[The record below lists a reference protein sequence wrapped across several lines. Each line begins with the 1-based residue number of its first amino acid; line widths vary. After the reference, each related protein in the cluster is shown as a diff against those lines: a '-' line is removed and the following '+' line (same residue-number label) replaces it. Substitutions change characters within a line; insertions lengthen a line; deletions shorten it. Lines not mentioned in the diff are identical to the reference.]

1 MALKDELLFGTYVGM
16 VVESGD
22 PDDLGRVKIFIPGL
36 NGSLYSNW
44 NDLETDL
51 EFSSVTPDVFPE
63 ETLLRL
69 KRTLPWA
76 RPAMPLWGGGTGS
89 FNETST
95 QQPYVIPAESAYK
108 GMNVEGTP
116 KFADGISPAGLDED
130 VQKQLSKF
138 AGAFPNAVI
147 TSTTGGKHSANSLH
161 YSGRA
166 IDIRTRDKSPA
177 EIRAMTEWWASQG
190 GDIEL
195 GYEAESSSP
204 HLHIGFRTDGKR
216 TAFNVGSTPSWW
228 DSLASSHRS
237 GSLVNE
243 QENTAPPDNR
253 ISKSDGV
260 NNPNGDFDKSFPIG
274 TDASGATDSGG
285 LAQAANGGVNKT
297 DVYNSTL
304 NYIKNNPNSIYNRKD
319 IPRNGQTY
327 GLNGTPESWANF
339 WATAA
344 YHESSY
350 NNNTT
355 NLKDAGGSFGILQ
368 VGPAQINDWA
378 NVKGGANRELARSYG
393 LDPDRKYTREEIL
406 GSADLAL
413 RAKLFVG
420 DAIMRSDTYGG
431 FAVGEGQKN
440 GLGATVG
447 SSTWKKIAR
456 NEPTSAGSSDPNK
469 LVQRTTSQGVN
480 AYGSVNI
487 GRPGSPVGSFSIPN
501 VGARVWV
508 MFEGGSPQRPIYMGQ
523 VYDPSNIRAV
533 S

>member
-1 MALKDELLFGTYVGM
+1 MALKDQLLFGTYVGM
-16 VVESGD
+16 VVESSD
-22 PDDLGRVKIFIPGL
+22 PDDLGRVKVFVPGQ
-36 NGSLYSNW
+36 NGPLYSNW
-44 NDLETDL
+44 NDVETDL

-69 KRTLPWA
+69 KRILPWA

-108 GMNVEGTP
+108 GMNLEGNA
-116 KFADGISPAGLDED
+116 KFADGISPDGLDED
-130 VQKQLSKF
+130 VKKQLSKF

-190 GDIEL
+190 GNIEL

-204 HLHIGFRTDGKR
+204 HLHVGFRTDGNR
-216 TAFNVGSTPSWW
+216 TAFAVGSTPSWW
-228 DSLASSHRS
+228 NSLASAHRS
-237 GSLVNE
+237 GSLVNN

-253 ISKSDGV
+253 ITKSDGL
-260 NNPNGDFDKSFPIG
+260 NNPNGDFDQSFPVG
-274 TDASGATDSGG
+274 TGSTEANDKGG
-285 LAQAANGGVNKT
+285 LVQAPNGGVNKT
-297 DVYNSTL
+297 DVYNSVL
-304 NYIKNNPNSIYNRKD
+304 NYIKSNPNSMYMNKK
-319 IPRNGQTY
+319 IPRNGSTY
-327 GLNGTPESWANF
+327 GLDGTPESWAKMYANV
-339 WATAA
+339 AG
-344 YHESSY
+344 YESNY
-350 NNNTT
+350 NDPKYRI
-355 NLKDAGGSFGILQ
+355 NLEDAGGSYGLFQ
-368 VGPAQINDWA
+368 VGPKQLNDYIRIFPESA
-378 NVKGGANRELARSYG
+378 KSYG
-393 LDPDRKYTREEIL
+393 LDPSKIYTKENLLE
-406 GSADLAL
+406 SADFNT
-413 RAKLFVG
+413 RSMLFLGEAVTK
-420 DAIMRSDTYGG
+420 DKKYGG
-431 FAVGEGQKN
+431 FAVGPGFSN
-440 GLGATVG
+440 GMGATIG
-447 SSTWKKIAR
+447 ENTWKKLAA
-456 NEPTSAGSSDPNK
+456 NSPTGSGSSDPNK
-469 LVQRTTSQGVN
+469 LVQRTTSQGIN

-487 GRPGSPVGSFSIPN
+487 GRPGSPVGSFSIPS